1 MRLAAHWVN
10 HGVTLN
16 AQAEHKA
23 IASKSR
29 TMFAQSAHPLSPFFQ
44 QTPAS
49 RIALSLLALF
59 VLNSLLS
66 MTNWWPT
73 PLVKFDARLAPEFV
87 VFWVLLLAIAWRGS
101 KRAPGSPLL
110 SPRALS
116 ALAGVFMLLVLGRY
130 LDTTAPAL
138 FARDLTLYWDAPQ
151 IVRVVYVTLRSYP
164 LWLAAL
170 VVGSVVAF
178 LWALYRLLRWA
189 VGRAALDAAP
199 WALRSPLALLLTALA
214 LAASLANFAGAQAT
228 WGYMSKPAT
237 PTYWHQARLLWTSFN
252 ERDLHQNLPASPS
265 FAGDLGLLRGSDVN
279 LVFLESYGQVAF
291 GLPEI
296 DQALRQPRAALQA
309 QIGAAGMQVVSAFM
323 ASPTYGGRSEL
334 AHVSFLSGLDTS
346 TPWVHDLLLTTNRP
360 LLTTWFQD
368 RGYEVHALY
377 PALSWDWP
385 ERSFYRFD
393 AFFDA
398 RDLNYKGPKIGYWSV
413 PDQMTLARYQQLQP
427 ITADSPPRL
436 LFFPSITSHLPFHPV
451 PPYLTDPALALQDE
465 PFSAEQMAEMA
476 QQKEQW
482 FNMRPAYADMM
493 VYNHQWVGG
502 WIAQPRVRD
511 AIFIVMGDHQPA
523 ANVTGPG
530 ASWDVPVHIISSKPE
545 LLAHFKAR
553 GFVDGLTPGPKTAGN
568 LFDLTRLLVSTGQA
582 PL

>member
-1 MRLAAHWVN
+1 MPVL
-10 HGVTLN
+10 
-16 AQAEHKA
+16 
-23 IASKSR
+23 
-29 TMFAQSAHPLSPFFQ
+29 SATPPSPFS
-44 QTPAS
+44 PKAPV
-49 RIALSLLALF
+49 RRVALALLALF
-59 VLNSLLS
+59 VLNALLS

-101 KRAPGSPLL
+101 ARTKGSPLL
-110 SPRALS
+110 GPRALS
-116 ALAGVFMLLVLGRY
+116 ALAGVYMLLVLGRY

-151 IVRVVYVTLRSYP
+151 IVRVVFVTLRSYP

-170 VVGSVVAF
+170 VVGSVAAF
-178 LWALYRLLRWA
+178 LWALYRVLHWA
-189 VGRAALDAAP
+189 VGRAALEAAP
-199 WALRSPLALLLTALA
+199 WAVRSPVALLLTALA
-214 LAASLANFAGAQAT
+214 LVPAVANFAGAQAT
-228 WGYMSKPAT
+228 WGYMSRPAT
-237 PTYWHQARLLWTSFN
+237 PTYLHQAQLLWTSFN
-252 ERDLHQNLPASPS
+252 ERDLQQNLPASPN

-291 GLPEI
+291 GVPEI
-296 DQALRQPRAALQA
+296 DQALQQPRADLQA
-309 QIGAAGMQVVSAFM
+309 QIGASGMQVISAFM
-323 ASPTYGGRSEL
+323 TSTTYGGRSEL

-346 TPWVHDLLLTTNRP
+346 TPWVHDLLLTTDRP
-360 LLTTWFQD
+360 LLTTWFKD
-368 RGYEVHALY
+368 RGYDVHALY

-393 AFFDA
+393 SFFDA
-398 RDLNYKGPKIGYWSV
+398 RNLDYRGPKIGYWSV
-413 PDQMTLARYQQLQP
+413 PDQVTLARYQQQQP
-427 ITADSPPRL
+427 ITAESPPRL

-451 PPYLTDPALALQDE
+451 PPYLADAALALQDN
-465 PFSAEQMAEMA
+465 PFSSVQLDNIA

-482 FNMRPAYADMM
+482 FNMRPAYAEMM
-493 VYNHQWVGG
+493 RYNHLWLGG

-511 AIFIVMGDHQPA
+511 TVFVVMGDHQPP

-545 LLAHFKAR
+545 LLAHFKAH
-553 GFVDGLTPGPKTAGN
+553 GFVDGLTPSPRTAGS
-568 LFDLTRLLVSTGQA
+568 LFDLTPLLMSTRQA

>member
-1 MRLAAHWVN
+1 MSCAAL
-10 HGVTLN
+10 T
-16 AQAEHKA
+16 
-23 IASKSR
+23 
-29 TMFAQSAHPLSPFFQ
+29 SPFSPQ
-44 QTPAS
+44 APA
-49 RIALSLLALF
+49 RRVALGLLALL
-59 VLNSLLS
+59 VLNALLS

-87 VFWVLLLAIAWRGS
+87 VFWLLLLTIAWRGAA
-101 KRAPGSPLL
+101 RTPGSPLL
-110 SPRALS
+110 GPRALS
-116 ALAGVFMLLVLGRY
+116 ALAGVYMLLVLGRY

-170 VVGSVVAF
+170 VVATAVAF
-178 LWALYRLLRWA
+178 LWALYRLLHWA
-189 VGRAALDAAP
+189 ISRAALDAAP
-199 WALRSPLALLLTALA
+199 WAVRNPVALLLTAAA
-214 LAASLANFAGAQAT
+214 LGVSVANFAGVQAT
-228 WGYMSKPAT
+228 WGYMSRPTT

-252 ERDLHQNLPASPS
+252 ERDLQQNLPASPS

-291 GLPEI
+291 GIPEI
-296 DQALRQPRAALQA
+296 DQVLQQPRAELEEKVR
-309 QIGAAGMQVVSAFM
+309 AAGMQVVSAFM
-323 ASPTYGGRSEL
+323 TSTTYGGRSEL

-346 TPWVHDLLLTTNRP
+346 TPWVHDLLLTTERP
-360 LLTTWFQD
+360 LLTTWFRD

-393 AFFDA
+393 AFWDA
-398 RDLNYKGPKIGYWSV
+398 RDLRYQGPKIGYWSV
-413 PDQMTLARYQQLQP
+413 PDQVSLARYQQQQP
-427 ITADSPPRL
+427 VTANSPPRL

-451 PPYLTDPALALQDE
+451 PPYLSDAALALRDN
-465 PFSAEQMAEMA
+465 PFSAVQMADMA

-482 FNMRPAYADMM
+482 FNMRPAYAEMM
-493 VYNHQWVGG
+493 RYNHLWVGE

-511 AIFIVMGDHQPA
+511 AVFVVMGDHQPP

-530 ASWDVPVHIISSKPE
+530 ASWDVPIHIISSKPE

-553 GFVDGLTPGPKTAGN
+553 GFVAGLTPGPATAGS
-568 LFDLTRLLVSTGQA
+568 LFDLTPMLMSTGQA
-582 PL
+582 PR

>member
-1 MRLAAHWVN
+1 MSSAA
-10 HGVTLN
+10 L
-16 AQAEHKA
+16 
-23 IASKSR
+23 I
-29 TMFAQSAHPLSPFFQ
+29 SPFSSQ
-44 QTPAS
+44 APAR
-49 RIALSLLALF
+49 RIALALLALL
-59 VLNSLLS
+59 VLNALLS

-73 PLVKFDARLAPEFV
+73 PLVKFDLRLAPEFV
-87 VFWVLLLAIAWRGS
+87 VFWVLLLTIAWRGS
-101 KRAPGSPLL
+101 ARTQGSPLL
-110 SPRALS
+110 RPRALS
-116 ALAGVFMLLVLGRY
+116 ALAGVYMLLVLGRY

-151 IVRVVYVTLRSYP
+151 IVRVVFVTLRSYP

-170 VVGSVVAF
+170 VVASVAAF
-178 LWALYRLLRWA
+178 LWALYALLHWA
-189 VGRAALDAAP
+189 VRRAALDVAP
-199 WALRSPLALLLTALA
+199 AVVRRPALLLLTAVA
-214 LAASLANFAGAQAT
+214 LVPTVANFAGAQAT

-252 ERDLHQNLPASPS
+252 ERELHQSLPPSPS
-265 FAGDLGLLRGSDVN
+265 FAGGLGLLRGSDVN
-279 LVFLESYGQVAF
+279 LVFLESYGQVTF
-291 GLPEI
+291 GIPEI
-296 DQALRQPRAALQA
+296 DQVLRQPRAKLEA
-309 QIGAAGMQVVSAFM
+309 QVRAAGMQVVSAFM
-323 ASPTYGGRSEL
+323 TSTTYGGRSEL

-346 TPWVHDLLLTTNRP
+346 TPWVHDLLLTTERP
-360 LLTTWFQD
+360 LLTTWFRD

-393 AFFDA
+393 AFWDA
-398 RDLNYKGPKIGYWSV
+398 RDLRYQGPKIGYWSV
-413 PDQMTLARYQQLQP
+413 PDQVSLARYQQQQP
-427 ITADSPPRL
+427 VAANSPPRL

-451 PPYLTDPALALQDE
+451 PPHLIDAALALSDN
-465 PFSAEQMAEMA
+465 PFSPAQLADIA

-482 FNMRPAYADMM
+482 FNMRPAYAEMM
-493 VYNHQWVGG
+493 RYNHLWVGD

-511 AIFIVMGDHQPA
+511 AVFVVMGDHQPP

-553 GFVDGLTPGPKTAGN
+553 GFVNGLTPGPATAGS
-568 LFDLTRLLVSTGQA
+568 LFDLTPMLMSTGQT

>member
-1 MRLAAHWVN
+1 MPVLSTHPPSPPIPQAPARRVALA
-10 HGVTLN
+10 
-16 AQAEHKA
+16 
-23 IASKSR
+23 
-29 TMFAQSAHPLSPFFQ
+29 
-44 QTPAS
+44 
-49 RIALSLLALF
+49 LLALF
-59 VLNSLLS
+59 VLNALLS

-101 KRAPGSPLL
+101 TRMPSAPLL
-110 SPRALS
+110 GPRVLS
-116 ALAGVFMLLVLGRY
+116 ALAGVYMLLVLGRY

-151 IVRVVYVTLRSYP
+151 IVRVVFVTLRSYP

-170 VVGSVVAF
+170 VVASVVAF
-178 LWALYRLLRWA
+178 LWALYRLLHWA
-189 VGRAALDAAP
+189 VRRAALEAAP
-199 WALRSPLALLLTALA
+199 WAVRSPLALLLTAVA
-214 LAASLANFAGAQAT
+214 LVVSVANFAGAQAT
-228 WGYMSKPAT
+228 WDYVSRPTT

-291 GLPEI
+291 GIPEI
-296 DQALRQPRAALQA
+296 DQALQKPRADLQA
-309 QIGAAGMQVVSAFM
+309 QISAAGMQVVSAFM

-346 TPWVHDLLLTTNRP
+346 TPWVHDLLLTTDRP
-360 LLTTWFQD
+360 LLTTWFHE

-393 AFFDA
+393 AFSDA
-398 RDLNYKGPKIGYWSV
+398 RDLRYTGPKIGYWSV
-413 PDQMTLARYQQLQP
+413 PDQVSLARYQQQQP
-427 ITADSPPRL
+427 ITANSPPRL

-451 PPYLTDPALALQDE
+451 PPYLTDAALALQDN
-465 PFSAEQMAEMA
+465 PFSSAQLADIA

-482 FNMRPAYADMM
+482 FNMRPPYAEMM
-493 VYNHQWVGG
+493 RYNHQWIGG

-511 AIFIVMGDHQPA
+511 TVFVVMGDHQPA
-523 ANVTGPG
+523 ANITGPG

-553 GFVDGLTPGPKTAGN
+553 GFVDGLTPSPKTLGN
-568 LFDLTRLLVSTGQA
+568 LFDLAPLLMSTGQP